1 MLLIARLWL
10 KDKDIF
16 CADLLR
22 YFLQSN
28 VSREIPTLD
37 EKNAALSTDACYELD
52 SVLRL
57 CSVIG
62 VLFFFA
68 RTQFLFQVLCEICG
82 KKMRE
87 QFFLG
92 GNVTRFSGLDGSV
105 SRQKV
110 CVVTV
115 CGQ

>member
-52 SVLRL
+52 SVLRP

-87 QFFLG
+87 QFFL
-92 GNVTRFSGLDGSV
+92 
-105 SRQKV
+105 
-110 CVVTV
+110 
-115 CGQ
+115 

>member
-52 SVLRL
+52 SVLRP

-62 VLFFFA
+62 VLFLLLQGRSFCFRFCVRFA
-68 RTQFLFQVLCEICG
+68 G
-82 KKMRE
+82 KK
-87 QFFLG
+87 
-92 GNVTRFSGLDGSV
+92 
-105 SRQKV
+105 
-110 CVVTV
+110 
-115 CGQ
+115 